1 MLIIYWMNLAAEKG
15 FNNDNNF
22 SRNQFRTNLSG
33 RETHEK
39 NHFTTYKYY
48 PVAHAN
54 MRFIAGL

>member
-1 MLIIYWMNLAAEKG
+1 MNLAAEKG